1 VCCSGGN
8 AIVYEATEKATG
20 VKWALKVI
28 DRAVVTLEDSNQVRA
43 VLVGELQSLSFNR
56 IESDRMRTRLPQAE
70 LLNKVNHKNI
80 IHLKDV
86 LQSRS
91 HLYLVRR
98 PVLFHTGRIR
108 TRWRDLCVFAQV
120 LELATGGELFD
131 RIIALKKF
139 SERTPSADGRIAS
152 RPWVCCSVPTSSI
165 AAPRSA

>member
-1 VCCSGGN
+1 VCFSGGN

-43 VLVGELQSLSFNR
+43 VLVGAPIAKFNR
-56 IESDRMRTRLPQAE
+56 IESDRMHTRLPQAE

-98 PVLFHTGRIR
+98 PIPFHTGRISHAVAGPLR
-108 TRWRDLCVFAQV
+108 FC
-120 LELATGGELFD
+120 TG
-131 RIIALKKF
+131 A
-139 SERTPSADGRIAS
+139 
-152 RPWVCCSVPTSSI
+152 
-165 AAPRSA
+165 